1 MNVEFVKKYL
11 TNIEWNNNKNEEW
24 QVKGLLKNRLNEYLR
39 FDIRYL
45 NDYPNDKKGKLI
57 KDNSNSDKILFE
69 NPKNWILVDTKEL
82 IDYMRKYKLKEIKI
96 EEIINKLNW
105 NIIIKK

>member
-57 KDNSNSDKILFE
+57 NDNSNSDKILFE
-69 NPKNWILVDTKEL
+69 NEKDWILVDTKEL
-82 IDYMRKYKLKEIKI
+82 IDYMRKYKFKEIKI